1 MVSAFRGEI
10 LYESR
15 LRYAMADFATSG
27 ALFNQAGPSSTTIC
41 EDEDDGTPPL
51 VRVDE
56 VSLFDS
62 EVEPLSSVQDNSV
75 ILQRLAFSVRGW

>member
-10 LYESR
+10 LHESR

-41 EDEDDGTPPL
+41 EDDETPPL